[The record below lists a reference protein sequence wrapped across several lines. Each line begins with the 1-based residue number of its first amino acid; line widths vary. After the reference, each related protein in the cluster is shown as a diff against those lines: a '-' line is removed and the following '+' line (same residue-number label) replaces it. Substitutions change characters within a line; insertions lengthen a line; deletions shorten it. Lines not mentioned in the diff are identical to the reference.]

1 MPTNPS
7 LSFIGLYNWDNSLFD
22 LLEVPTRVDYPIDK
36 SVLVDLLLM
45 ETAELEVI
53 YPDFDFM
60 KQALGRYSV
69 SRKIEW
75 ERMLE
80 TLSEKYNPLHN
91 FDRNEEYTDDETGN
105 NSTSNSNEVS
115 GTTTDQTTGFNS
127 ETFVNQNKQDVTG
140 NTNYAGNS
148 QATRKLTHKARLY
161 GNIGVT
167 KSQEMLR
174 DELDVRKTDFYHI
187 IVDEIKNK
195 FCLLVY

>member
-22 LLEVPTRVDYPIDK
+22 LLEIPTRADYPIDK

-60 KQALGRYSV
+60 KQALGRYST

-75 ERMLE
+75 GRMLDV
-80 TLSEKYNPLHN
+80 LAEKYNPLHN
-91 FDRNEEYTDDETGN
+91 FDRNEEYTDNETGN
-105 NSTSNSNEVS
+105 NTSTNSNTTT
-115 GTTTDQTTGFNS
+115 GTTTEQTTGFNS
-127 ETFVNQNKQDVTG
+127 ETFVDQGKQDISG
-140 NTNYAGNS
+140 NTNYTGNS
-148 QATRKLTHKARLY
+148 NATRQLTHKARLY

-174 DELDVRKTDFYHI
+174 DELEVRKTDFYNI
-187 IVDEIKNK
+187 IVEEIKNR